1 MSKIIS
7 FYKDDID
14 KCWYNSSNIIY
25 SECIDHDDKLKEVKV
40 VFKNGNE
47 YTYKDVPVQD
57 YLMFREAPS
66 QGKALNSIIK
76 KYEFIKSEEKRD
88 LERLNEEKEM
98 LLEKARQALEEQN
111 AKDGSEET

>member
-1 MSKIIS
+1 MGKIIS
-7 FYKDDID
+7 SYSGNID
-14 KCWYNSSNIIY
+14 KCWYDSSNVVY
-25 SECIDHDDKLKEVKV
+25 SECIDHEDALKEVKV

-47 YTYKDVPVQD
+47 YTYKEVPVQD

-76 KYEFIKSEEKRD
+76 KYEFVKSENKRD
-88 LERLNEEKEM
+88 LEQLNEEKEM

-111 AKDGSEET
+111 RKENE

>member
-1 MSKIIS
+1 MSKTIS
-7 FYKDDID
+7 CYKDNID
-14 KCWYNSSNIIY
+14 KCWYESSNIVY
-25 SECIDHDDKLKEVKV
+25 SECIDHDNALKEVKV

-47 YTYKDVPVQD
+47 YTYLDVPVQD

-76 KYEFIKSEEKRD
+76 KYEFVKSENKRD
-88 LERLNEEKEM
+88 LEQLNEEKEM

-111 AKDGSEET
+111 KKENAED